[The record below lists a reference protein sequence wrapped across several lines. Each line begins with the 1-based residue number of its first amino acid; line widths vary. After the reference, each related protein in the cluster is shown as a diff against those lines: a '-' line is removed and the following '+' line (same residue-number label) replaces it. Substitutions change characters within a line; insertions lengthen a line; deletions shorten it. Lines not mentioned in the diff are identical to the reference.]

1 MAYILQ
7 SRWPVFL
14 EMVKVIKSKENMRN
28 FHSQVYRNMA
38 AKCNMLPWMEFCNNG
53 TLGKTKEI
61 QIDIDIGALVMTNVQ
76 QY

>member
-1 MAYILQ
+1 
-7 SRWPVFL
+7 
-14 EMVKVIKSKENMRN
+14 MRN